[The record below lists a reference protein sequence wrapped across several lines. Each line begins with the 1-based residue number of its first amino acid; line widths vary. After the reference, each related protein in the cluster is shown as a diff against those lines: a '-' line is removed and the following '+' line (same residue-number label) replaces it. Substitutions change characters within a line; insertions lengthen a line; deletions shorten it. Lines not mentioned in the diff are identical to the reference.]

1 MTFDT
6 SNSFVRGRLVTLFLI
21 GVMLLVF
28 AIQQLVII
36 WTPRSSLSPFRG
48 TLQSSKSYVT
58 TVSSENSY
66 GHETKSQKAELIIYL
81 HEHKK
86 KFVLMENIGSNY
98 RNEEYD
104 EIETELKHAN
114 SVTVWIK
121 TSETD
126 YWEPKVFQIE
136 TDRGTILD
144 FQTVRFKDRP
154 LTGFLL
160 IMGLGC
166 MIFPIYIFYP
176 RTNHNKSAY
185 TKRQHTTSGNEEQDD
200 L

>member
-21 GVMLLVF
+21 GVMSLVF
-28 AIQQLVII
+28 AIQQLAII
-36 WTPRSSLSPFRG
+36 WTPRSSLRAYRG

-58 TVSSENSY
+58 TVSSRNNY
-66 GHETKSQKAELIIYL
+66 GHETKSHKAELIFYL
-81 HEHKK
+81 HEHKR
-86 KFVLMENIGSNY
+86 KFALMENIGSNY

-121 TSETD
+121 KSEID
-126 YWEPKVFQIE
+126 YWEPQVFQID

-144 FQTVRFKDRP
+144 FQTVRFKNRP

-166 MIFPIYIFYP
+166 MIFPMYIFYP
-176 RTNHNKSAY
+176 GTNHNKSAG
-185 TKRQHTTSGNEEQDD
+185 TKQQHTPSGN
-200 L
+200 